1 MRKHNFE
8 GMPLLFWPLSKS
20 IAKTN
25 QIYDRATLQLHMQI
39 AMINQES
46 GAGESELS
54 DSIAFWKAHF

>member
-1 MRKHNFE
+1 
-8 GMPLLFWPLSKS
+8 MPLLFWPLSKS

-25 QIYDRATLQLHMQI
+25 KICDRATLQLHMQI

-54 DSIAFWKAHF
+54 DSIAVLEGHF